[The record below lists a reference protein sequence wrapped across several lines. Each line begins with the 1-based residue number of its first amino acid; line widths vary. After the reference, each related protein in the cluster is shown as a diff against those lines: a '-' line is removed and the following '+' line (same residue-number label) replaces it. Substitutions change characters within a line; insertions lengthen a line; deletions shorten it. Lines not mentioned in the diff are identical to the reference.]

1 MTIQNKI
8 TLPGKG
14 LLLLTGLSL
23 AAIAVASPSMAHGNR
38 GSMYNNSGYNN
49 GHNNTRY
56 QNSPRQ
62 QYPWLNRVNQYGVRG
77 KIVKWGRGPLQGC
90 FKVKR
95 TGRYQGDSAIVTVRY
110 CLDNYGQ
117 ARIDRGSK
125 RLVRYL
131 NYYRPAANTHNYR
144 QSMARH

>member
-1 MTIQNKI
+1 MTTQYKI
-8 TLPGKG
+8 PLPGKG
-14 LLLLTGLSL
+14 LLLLTSLSL
-23 AAIAVASPSMAHGNR
+23 AAMALASPSMAHGNR
-38 GSMYNNSGYNN
+38 GPMYGNGSGYNN
-49 GHNNTRY
+49 TRY
-56 QNSPRQ
+56 MNSPRQ
-62 QYPWLNRVNQYGVRG
+62 QYPWLNRINQYGVRG

-110 CLDNYGQ
+110 CLDHYGQ

-144 QSMARH
+144 QPMARY